1 MNRGTTGV
9 NSLPKTVTRQRR
21 DCDLN
26 PGSSAPESNT
36 ITTRL
41 PSHPFVGLER
51 AIESCLHCSHSMW
64 SRVCEAV
71 ERPSVRLSVGL
82 SHRST
87 AGAACGGFAAECRVD
102 TGAIDRQ
109 RRQPGA
115 QQQQRR
121 STALNS
127 KCEQHHVDVER

>member
-1 MNRGTTGV
+1 M

-71 ERPSVRLSVGL
+71 ERPSVRLSVGV
-82 SHRST
+82 SHHST

-102 TGAIDRQ
+102 
-109 RRQPGA
+109 RRYRSTAAAAGRPAAAAPQHGA
-115 QQQQRR
+115 QQQMQAASR
-121 STALNS
+121 
-127 KCEQHHVDVER
+127 